1 MTSTEQ
7 SLITMLKQLPVPITI
22 TWLNGNY
29 HWQCASGSGS
39 SPNLVGAVE
48 QSLRYIL
55 QSSQTNTDQT
65 VDTDKVIAS

>member
-7 SLITMLKQLPVPITI
+7 SLITMLQQLPVPITI

-29 HWQCASGSGS
+29 HWQCTSSSGS

-55 QSSQTNTDQT
+55 QSPLTNTNQT
-65 VDTDKVIAS
+65 VDTNKVLTS